1 MIFYGNVVQHGIIS
15 KYIVLSIIKLWKLK
29 VLYYVLNYIIE
40 EDNNATSV
48 DVELLESKAP
58 ESGKSNGVQVY
69 LKLVYDK

>member
-29 VLYYVLNYIIE
+29 VLNYELNYITE
-40 EDNNATSV
+40 EDNNATNI